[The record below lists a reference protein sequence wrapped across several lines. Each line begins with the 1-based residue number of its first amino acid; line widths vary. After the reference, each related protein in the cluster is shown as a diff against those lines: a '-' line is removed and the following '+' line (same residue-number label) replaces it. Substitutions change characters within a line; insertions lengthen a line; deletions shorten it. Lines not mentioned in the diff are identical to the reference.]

1 MYCKVLSVKF
11 LLHEAQFISFWTK
24 LYLKL
29 LYVVMFRYGYKDV
42 RDCYEFETQLIEE
55 VAEFLKQEAHSK
67 EMAVRGQSPNFMFA
81 SVGNEVSIASSEQW
95 RNEIKGGSVECQKVN
110 ELKEAREAGVAY
122 MMGNTHVVASDL
134 SPFLKKFAIDIVY
147 GFLRRNC
154 RRPAIA
160 LQIPHTSLI
169 EVGMLY
175 QV

>member
-1 MYCKVLSVKF
+1 M
-11 LLHEAQFISFWTK
+11 
-24 LYLKL
+24 LY
-29 LYVVMFRYGYKDV
+29 MFRYGYKDV

-55 VAEFLKQEAHSK
+55 VAEFMKQEAHSK
-67 EMAVRGQSPNFMFA
+67 NLAVREQSPNCMSA
-81 SVGNEVSIASSEQW
+81 AAGNEVSIASSEQW
-95 RNEIKGGSVECQKVN
+95 RNHSKDGSAECQEVN
-110 ELKEAREAGVAY
+110 KLKESREAGVAY
-122 MMGNTHVVASDL
+122 MMGNTYVVASDV

-160 LQIPHTSLI
+160 LGIPHTSLI